1 MNYTVDQLELIAI
14 MFKTQFGEKTL
25 DEVFQRKDCGY
36 KGKIEDLHLK
46 RCSTYIYDINFYDRR
61 GEIQM
66 YFNPEKIIIY
76 GEKKGEDIQPD
87 FIVKMLD
94 FKDKV

>member
-1 MNYTVDQLELIAI
+1 MKYTVDQLELIAI

-25 DEVFQRKDCGY
+25 DEVFQRKDCDY
-36 KGKIEDLHLK
+36 KGKIEDLYLK
-46 RCSTYIYDINFYDRR
+46 RCRIYIYDINFYDRR

>member
-1 MNYTVDQLELIAI
+1 MKYTVDQLELIAI

-25 DEVFQRKDCGY
+25 DEVFKIQSSIY
-36 KGKIEDLHLK
+36 KGKIEDLKIK
-46 RCSTYIYDINFYDRR
+46 RCDIFKGDINFYDRR